1 MEKSTELQ
9 AFDLAEKTAKV
20 KILTA
25 QTAENIIEIGR
36 TLLEV
41 KENLPR
47 GEFLSWLENEVNY
60 SKSTAYNFMK
70 VAKEFPNFQHVGNL
84 GMRKLLVLTGIEAD
98 GREKIIAD
106 NDLENMT
113 VKEVEKII
121 EEERLLE
128 KANRFMYRFSHKIPP
143 HIKNTNKE
151 IYEGLADEEKETL
164 ENDIVK
170 RNEVVEDARSEMYNV
185 LVDLKKTFN
194 NDKLFAKWLDWS
206 RTIDDFEFVIGG
218 LLDKVVAEAEK
229 NKANNVN

>member
-1 MEKSTELQ
+1 MEETTELQ
-9 AFDLAEKTAKV
+9 VFDLAEKTAKV

-70 VAKEFPNFQHVGNL
+70 VAKEFPNFQLVGNL
-84 GMRKLLVLTGIEAD
+84 GMRKLLALTGIEAE

-106 NDLENMT
+106 NDLEKMT
-113 VKEVEKII
+113 ITELEKII

-143 HIKNTNKE
+143 YQGNPHHE
-151 IYEGLADEEKETL
+151 LYEGLADEEIEVL
-164 ENDIVK
+164 ENNLVE
-170 RNEVVEDARSEMYNV
+170 RNKVVEEARNEMYNV

-206 RTIDDFEFVIGG
+206 RTIDDFEFIIGG